1 MTLLSRSDKPN
12 LWLRAFYQLGTLQCF
27 TAGTRRRR
35 DMVQL
40 LLPAAG
46 SSTKKSIWHLQD
58 GQNVIQ
64 PAFPCPVFQVSLGDL
79 K

>member
-1 MTLLSRSDKPN
+1 LVAGILSV
-12 LWLRAFYQLGTLQCF
+12 WYAAVFF